1 MSSFFWTALRISN
14 DVILGRIC
22 RHLHTPSSS
31 SVLLQDASASHE
43 RGLGVAQENEA
54 LGSGIVG
61 RHRKSL
67 YDRRPASS
75 GDAVFRNRDASVE
88 REKLT
93 LVRHFSVIYRCLSG
107 LPFSRQGLFLFQ
119 ASVQDPR
126 SF

>member
-61 RHRKSL
+61 RHRKSAAQHRL
-67 YDRRPASS
+67 AMPSS
-75 GDAVFRNRDASVE
+75 ETVTRLSN
-88 REKLT
+88 
-93 LVRHFSVIYRCLSG
+93 VRS
-107 LPFSRQGLFLFQ
+107 
-119 ASVQDPR
+119 
-126 SF
+126 